1 MHKVVLDTNVI
12 ISACISSVNA
22 PGLIID
28 KLFFEDKITLCLSQ
42 DVLDEYLEVLKR
54 PKFQK
59 MSSFSKNAQK
69 FVHHLHKSAEWYN
82 PQVKYQDAHDA
93 DDNIFLELVVEA
105 SADFL
110 ITGNLKDFPT
120 PDFKNI
126 PIVSPSEYWTAYQ
139 P

>member
-59 MSSFSKNAQK
+59 ISSFSKNAQK
-69 FVHHLHKSAEWYN
+69 FVHYLHKSAEWYN
-82 PQVKYQDAHDA
+82 PQVKYQDAHDV
-93 DDNIFLELVVEA
+93 DDNIFLELAVEA

-126 PIVSPSEYWTAYQ
+126 RIVSPSEYWTVYQ